1 MDKKLFALLSGCLL
15 SGIAEAGQTKPNVI
29 IIYTDDHGT
38 LDANC
43 FGAPDLCTPN
53 IDALATYGVRFTQFY
68 AAPVCKFKEP
78 SSCIGVNGAAINP
91 VKSRLFINK
100 IIL

>member
-53 IDALATYGVRFTQFY
+53 IDALATYGVRFTQLCS
-68 AAPVCKFKEP
+68 AGKFRFACLSAHRTICQTDRADGKCRMDRT
-78 SSCIGVNGAAINP
+78 ST
-91 VKSRLFINK
+91 
-100 IIL
+100 

>member
-43 FGAPDLCTPN
+43 FGAKNKKLPINEGKTINSPIPN
-53 IDALATYGVRFTQFY
+53 PNETTV
-68 AAPVCKFKEP
+68 
-78 SSCIGVNGAAINP
+78 
-91 VKSRLFINK
+91 VKIASF
-100 IIL
+100 